1 MNLQEAKK
9 LEKKILET
17 LKKYIKNNDTVVAGI
32 SGGPDSMFLLHFLE
46 KIPAKKIIAHINHKL
61 RKEAD
66 KEEKFVKE
74 FVETLRKKTDKISFH
89 SIKKEIKK
97 FSQKLKTGLE
107 ETGRKIRYD
116 YFKKLAK
123 KYKAKFIITA
133 HHADDNLETIIIN
146 FVRGA
151 SLQGLAGIQEL
162 ENNIFRPLLNITK
175 KNILEYL
182 KLKRIPF
189 KQDKTNK
196 DKKYARNF
204 IRHEIIPKLKKLNP
218 NLVETIT
225 KNVKNIREINE
236 HLRKNAQKWLKAQ
249 KSQTRLN
256 VKLFRKVPTP
266 LQKIILMEIYKQHVG
281 NTKNIE
287 NNHIDEILRIIHQNV
302 GNKKKKFGKLQI
314 SLEGGIIKIGNS

>member
-9 LEKKILET
+9 LEEKVLET
-17 LKKYIKNNDTVVAGI
+17 LRKYIKTGDTVVAGI
-32 SGGPDSMFLLHFLE
+32 SGGPDSMFLLHFLR

-74 FVETLRKKTDKISFH
+74 FVKKLAH
-89 SIKKEIKK
+89 SEKTFFYSLKADIKNLSKK
-97 FSQKLKTGLE
+97 AKTCLE

-182 KLKRIPF
+182 KLKKIPF

-218 NLVETIT
+218 NLIETIT

-236 HLRKNAQKWLKAQ
+236 HLRENAQKWLKAQ
-249 KSQTRLN
+249 KSQSHLN
-256 VKLFRKVPTP
+256 AKLFKKMPTP

-287 NNHIDEILRIIHQNV
+287 NTHIDEILRIIHQNV